1 MNEND
6 ILVVRE
12 VTDMRDTHKAM
23 PETQNAKTVFIPRL
37 LFNDGR
43 RYHGNVYVTEW
54 ATQHPDY
61 SEVKKRIERELVRAG
76 LGGQLKCL
84 AS

>member
-1 MNEND
+1 MTEDD

-12 VTDMRDTHKAM
+12 VTDLRDTHKNM

-54 ATQHPDY
+54 AAQHPDFV
-61 SEVKKRIERELVRAG
+61 EVKRRIERELIRAG
-76 LGGQLKCL
+76 HGGTLTCLG
-84 AS
+84 S